1 MFDHTRRLARVQQA
15 MAAHNIDLLFLN
27 ASTNL
32 QYLTGIARDEPNYG
46 NTMYPGEW
54 LTGAWVPQQGAPIL
68 TLPRMLADFH
78 LGAIPGYDVRVLPD
92 AGDPV
97 ALAAETMTTLSVPPN
112 AHIAVDDRSWAQLV
126 LNVQKLRSAA
136 ELSLASA
143 ILAPLRR
150 IKDTDELAIMR
161 KAGEITEAAYLATLR
176 QLKHG
181 MTNLDLITE
190 VNYQLRKHGSRTHSF
205 VTSFYN
211 MGREYPF
218 DFSNR
223 EEVLPIPLEAP
234 VSVSFD
240 FGAVYE
246 GYCYDYGRSVFF
258 GEPDE
263 EYRRV
268 HALVMA
274 ARGEVEKSQLL
285 FAEASSG
292 SCAPPEQGGARRGR
306 RVRTEP
312 SDGRERFVLRLR
324 FGKTLREIRNDGV
337 TDDLQRIVHLG
348 GVSRRRAEHRNHDG
362 GHGRRCGDR
371 DTRAQRA
378 LSQVEPAGALFDEER
393 NVGDFARRRQCG
405 QRIFDLR
412 SLGIDDP
419 CPQAL
424 ESGRMIEPC
433 EGDFDGTMR
442 LPRRFI
448 EGGHERR
455 RRGFET
461 KNPDGGSGFER
472 RPRVVGI
479 HESRQIPNGGG
490 RPRLRQRPSRE

>member
-1 MFDHTRRLARVQQA
+1 MFDYTRRLARVQQA

-274 ARGEVEKSQLL
+274 AQAAGIAALRVGSTCEAADAAARRVIVDGGYGAAFRHRLGHGIGMDVHEPPFLTAGDDSVLEEGMCFTVEPSIFMPHHL
-285 FAEASSG
+285 
-292 SCAPPEQGGARRGR
+292 GARVEDVVV
-306 RVRTEP
+306 VR
-312 SDGRERFVLRLR
+312 
-324 FGKTLREIRNDGV
+324 
-337 TDDLQRIVHLG
+337 
-348 GVSRRRAEHRNHDG
+348 ADG
-362 GHGRRCGDR
+362 GE
-371 DTRAQRA
+371 A
-378 LSQVEPAGALFDEER
+378 L
-393 NVGDFARRRQCG
+393 
-405 QRIFDLR
+405 
-412 SLGIDDP
+412 
-419 CPQAL
+419 
-424 ESGRMIEPC
+424 
-433 EGDFDGTMR
+433 T
-442 LPRRFI
+442 
-448 EGGHERR
+448 
-455 RRGFET
+455 
-461 KNPDGGSGFER
+461 SGFQSLH
-472 RPRVVGI
+472 VVA
-479 HESRQIPNGGG
+479 
-490 RPRLRQRPSRE
+490 